1 MKIPLC
7 KLQIGMKTKKNT
19 KGEKD
24 MLNHLLR
31 LIRAVLTEI
40 IGTLLRKTVLT

>member
-1 MKIPLC
+1 MRR
-7 KLQIGMKTKKNT
+7 KKNR

-31 LIRAVLTEI
+31 LVRAVLVEI
-40 IGTLLRKTVLT
+40 IGTLLRKTVLA